1 MLNDILKKCRSFR
14 SFAPEKK
21 IPEEKLLEFIDNA
34 RISAA
39 TRNLQPLKYRIVSSP
54 EELARCNPE
63 LRYAASLGIKL
74 PPDGHEATS
83 LIVICHD
90 TDITPFT
97 PIYLKD
103 IGICAEV
110 IMLSATEAG
119 YGGCMIGSYNAEA
132 LAKALSLPENLM
144 INLVLALGAPDETA
158 VLCEAE
164 DGKVKYYRDENNVH
178 YVPKRKLEDIII
190 K

>member
-1 MLNDILKKCRSFR
+1 MLNDLLVKCRSFR
-14 SFAPEKK
+14 SFDPDKK
-21 IPEEKLLEFIDNA
+21 IPEELLLKFIDNA

-39 TRNLQPLKYRIVSSP
+39 TRNLQPLKYRIVTSV
-54 EELARCNPE
+54 EELAKCNPE

-83 LIVICHD
+83 LIVMCHD
-90 TDITPFT
+90 TDVTPFT
-97 PIYLKD
+97 EIYLKD
-103 IGICAEV
+103 IGICAEI

-119 YGGCMIGSYNAEA
+119 YGGCMIGSYNPEA
-132 LAKALSLPENLM
+132 IATALGLSENLK

-158 VLCEAE
+158 LLIEAE
-164 DGKVKYYRDENNVH
+164 DGKVKYFRDENNTH

>member
-1 MLNDILKKCRSFR
+1 MLNDLLIKCRSFR
-14 SFAPEKK
+14 SFDPDIKISEK
-21 IPEEKLLEFIDNA
+21 ELLGFIDNA

-39 TRNLQPLKYRIVSSP
+39 TRNLQPLKYRIVTSA
-54 EELARCNPE
+54 EELAVCNPE

-83 LIVICHD
+83 LIVMCHD
-90 TDITPFT
+90 TDVTPFT
-97 PIYLKD
+97 QIYLKD

-132 LAKALSLPENLM
+132 LAKALGLPENLM
-144 INLVLALGAPDETA
+144 INLVLALGKPDETA
-158 VLCEAE
+158 LLTDAE